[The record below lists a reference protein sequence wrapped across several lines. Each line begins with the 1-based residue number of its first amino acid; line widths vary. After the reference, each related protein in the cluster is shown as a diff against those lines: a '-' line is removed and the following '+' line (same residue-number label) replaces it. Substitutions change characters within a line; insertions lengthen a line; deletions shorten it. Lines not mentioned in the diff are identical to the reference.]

1 MMQWPQDYKQ
11 AYQIAVPDTM
21 LQPLNDY
28 ENWVVDCHMWTFMKL
43 WAAPFMLPG
52 RMKEI
57 EQWTLTVS
65 LNGIRSWN
73 MCNPN

>member
-1 MMQWPQDYKQ
+1 
-11 AYQIAVPDTM
+11 M

-28 ENWVVDCHMWTFMKL
+28 VNWVVDCHMWTFMNL

-52 RMKEI
+52 RMSEI
-57 EQWTLTVS
+57 EQWTKTVS

-73 MCNPN
+73 ICNPN